1 MIRRFGFF
9 IALSLCTGLLFANKS
24 IDPDSFVTGINRA
37 SLQDSVDYLL
47 RIAAATI
54 ETHPSRAFDNAAVAK
69 QICVQY
75 NWNYR
80 ALRAFK
86 YMGEAK
92 LELEDFYQAEK
103 YLLDAINLL
112 PPNSP
117 NLSGDLYFSL
127 GKANYYL
134 GDYEQASTSYREA
147 LKYFEAEDNVFNVAK
162 VMQNIGLIH
171 HNLNDLS
178 KASYYYQKAL
188 EINTEI
194 KNDTN
199 IAGLY
204 QNLGIIYYK
213 NDEFEKALNY
223 YEKSIHIF
231 SELADTQNIATTF
244 SNIGLIHLQQND
256 FKKAYDSFKES
267 NELFKSVN
275 YKLGTM
281 WTLHNMGT
289 AMLSMNEYDKAREH
303 YDHSLSEARKLNNPE
318 GILSNLSALTEL
330 SEITEDFQN
339 AYYYYM
345 SYKEIQDSIHATE
358 LKAKIA
364 ELETLYNIETQEK
377 RIAESNTEIKK
388 QKAQK
393 TAILVV
399 LGILLIASI
408 IIYIAYHQK
417 KKAQIQIAAHK
428 LDLENTL
435 MEKTQELENQ
445 ISERKVAEE
454 SDKLKSAFLAN
465 MSHELRTPM
474 NAIIAFSNFLRDPDL
489 NTNKREEYLDHIT
502 AAGDSLLRL
511 IDDIID
517 IAKLE
522 SKQLKI
528 SIGPINISRLLKELY
543 KLFLNLKAKHNYR
556 AELKLSIDQK
566 IDYIVNTDV
575 IRIKQIISNLLE
587 NAFKYTPK
595 GVIEFG
601 VIDKETWLEFYV
613 SDTGI
618 GIPIAKQDKI
628 FDRFSQVETELNRKF
643 GGTGLG
649 LAISKNLTE
658 LLGGTLRVE
667 STPGKGSIFFVSI
680 PAPDLRKV
688 EVVPEITRAT
698 NIIDENN
705 YNWESKTILVA
716 EDEELNFKVLDSCLS
731 KTHARILRA
740 SDGAKAVEMCKK
752 EKIDLVLMDIQMPN
766 MDGYEATL
774 AIKKHNKDVPVIAQT
789 SFAMSDEKDMCIHAG
804 CDDYITKPLDLD
816 NLLAKISEYIH

>member
-1 MIRRFGFF
+1 MIRRFGFIF
-9 IALSLCTGLLFANKS
+9 AMSLCTGLLFANKS

-37 SLQDSVDYLL
+37 DLQDSVDYLL
-47 RIAAATI
+47 QIASATI
-54 ETHPSRAFDNAAVAK
+54 ESHPARAFDNAAVAK

-75 NWNYR
+75 KWNYR

-92 LELEDFYQAEK
+92 LELEDYYQAEK
-103 YLLDAINLL
+103 YLLDAIKLL
-112 PPNSP
+112 PPDAP

-147 LKYFEAEDNVFNVAK
+147 LKYFEEVNNIYNIAR

-171 HNLNDLS
+171 HNLGDLS

-188 EINTEI
+188 ELNTEI

-204 QNLGIIYYK
+204 QDLGIIHYK
-213 NDEFEKALNY
+213 DNELQKALYY
-223 YEKSIHIF
+223 YERSIHIYKT
-231 SELADTQNIATTF
+231 LDDTQNIATTY
-244 SNIGLIHLQQND
+244 SNIGLIHLQQAD
-256 FKKAYDSFKES
+256 YEEAFKSFKES
-267 NELFKSVN
+267 NELFTSIN

-289 AMLSMNEYDKAREH
+289 AKLSMKEYEQARKYYDK
-303 YDHSLSEARKLNNPE
+303 SLDEARNLRNPE
-318 GILSNLSALTEL
+318 GILSNLNALTEL
-330 SEITEDFQN
+330 SELIHDFEN
-339 AYYYYM
+339 AYYYYI
-345 SYKEIQDSIHATE
+345 SYKDIQDSIHATE

-377 RIAESNTEIKK
+377 KIAESNIEIKK
-388 QKAQK
+388 QKTQK
-393 TAILVV
+393 TVILIV
-399 LGILLIASI
+399 LGILFITSI
-408 IIYIAYHQK
+408 FIYIAYYQK
-417 KKAQIQIAAHK
+417 KKAQIRITSHK
-428 LDLENTL
+428 LDLENSL
-435 MEKTQELENQ
+435 IEKSQELEAQ
-445 ISERKVAEE
+445 ITERKIAEE

-474 NAIIAFSNFLRDPDL
+474 NAIIAFSNFLRDPEL

-522 SKQLKI
+522 SSQLKI
-528 SIGPINISRLLKELY
+528 SIGPVNISRLLKELY
-543 KLFLNLKAKHNYR
+543 KLFINLKSKHNYR
-556 AELKLSIDQK
+556 AELNLNIDRK
-566 IDYIVNTDV
+566 IDFIVNTDA

-595 GVIEFG
+595 GEIEFG
-601 VIDKETWLEFYV
+601 VIDKENWLEFYV
-613 SDTGI
+613 RDSGI
-618 GIPIAKQDKI
+618 GIPAEKQDQI
-628 FDRFSQVETELNRKF
+628 FDRFSQVETDLNRKF

-649 LAISKNLTE
+649 LAISKNLVE
-658 LLGGTLRVE
+658 LLGGTIRVE
-667 STPGKGSIFFVSI
+667 SSPKEGSIFYVAI
-680 PAPDLRKV
+680 PALDLRKV
-688 EVVPEITRAT
+688 EVVPEITRAA
-698 NIIDENN
+698 NIISENN

-716 EDEELNFKVLDSCLS
+716 EDEELNFKVLDSYLS
-731 KTHARILRA
+731 KTNARILRA
-740 SDGAKAVEMCKK
+740 SDGAKAVEMCMH
-752 EKIDLVLMDIQMPN
+752 EKVDLVLMDIQMPN

-774 AIKKHNKDVPVIAQT
+774 AIKKLNKDVPVIAQT
-789 SFAMSDEKDMCIHAG
+789 SFAMTNEKDMCMHAG
-804 CDDYITKPLDLD
+804 CDDFITKPLDLD
-816 NLLAKISEYIH
+816 SLLAKISQYIQ

>member
-1 MIRRFGFF
+1 MIRRFCF
-9 IALSLCTGLLFANKS
+9 ILAISLCTGLLHANKS

-37 SLQDSVDYLL
+37 DLQDSVDYLL
-47 RIAAATI
+47 QIALATV
-54 ETHPSRAFDNAAVAK
+54 ESHPSRAFDNAAIAK
-69 QICVQY
+69 QISVEY

-92 LELEDFYQAEK
+92 LELEDYYQAEK
-103 YLLDAINLL
+103 YLQDAINLL
-112 PPNSP
+112 PKDAPK
-117 NLSGDLYFSL
+117 LAGDLYFSL

-147 LKYFEAEDNVFNVAK
+147 LKYFEAEGNVFNVAR

-171 HNLNDLS
+171 HNLDDLS
-178 KASYYYQKAL
+178 KATYYYQKAL
-188 EINTEI
+188 ELNTEI

-213 NDEFEKALNY
+213 NNEFEKALDY

-231 SELADTQNIATTF
+231 SKLADTQNIATTF
-244 SNIGLIHLQQND
+244 SNIGLIHLQQAD
-256 FKKAYDSFKES
+256 YDKAFKSFEES
-267 NELFKSVN
+267 NELFTTVG

-289 AMLSMNEYDKAREH
+289 AKLSMKEYETARE
-303 YDHSLSEARKLNNPE
+303 YYNRSLKQARNLRNPE

-330 SEITEDFQN
+330 SELTNDFQN

-345 SYKEIQDSIHATE
+345 SYTDIQDSIHASE

-377 RIAESNTEIKK
+377 KIAESSIEIRK
-388 QKAQK
+388 QKTQK
-393 TAILVV
+393 TAILI
-399 LGILLIASI
+399 ILCILFVASV

-417 KKAQIQIAAHK
+417 KKAQIRIASHK

-435 MEKTQELENQ
+435 IEKSQELENQ
-445 ISERKVAEE
+445 ITERKIAEE

-474 NAIIAFSNFLRDPDL
+474 NAIIAFSNFLRDPEL

-522 SKQLKI
+522 SNQLKI
-528 SIGPINISRLLKELY
+528 SIGPVNITRLLKELY
-543 KLFLNLKAKHNYR
+543 KLFINLKSKHNYR
-556 AELKLSIDQK
+556 AELQLNIDQK
-566 IDYIVNTDV
+566 IDIIVNTDA

-595 GVIEFG
+595 GLIEFG
-601 VIDKETWLEFYV
+601 VTDKEDWLEFYV
-613 SDTGI
+613 RDTGI
-618 GIPIAKQDKI
+618 GMEPEQIQHV
-628 FDRFSQVETELNRKF
+628 FDEFYKVDESRHDLSSN
-643 GGTGLG
+643 GLG
-649 LAISKNLTE
+649 LSISKYIIE
-658 LLGGTLRVE
+658 RMGGTIGIE
-667 STPGKGSIFFVSI
+667 SPGKNLGTTVY
-680 PAPDLRKV
+680 LRF
-688 EVVPEITRAT
+688 PLNAIT
-698 NIIDENN
+698 
-705 YNWESKTILVA
+705 
-716 EDEELNFKVLDSCLS
+716 
-731 KTHARILRA
+731 
-740 SDGAKAVEMCKK
+740 
-752 EKIDLVLMDIQMPN
+752 
-766 MDGYEATL
+766 
-774 AIKKHNKDVPVIAQT
+774 
-789 SFAMSDEKDMCIHAG
+789 
-804 CDDYITKPLDLD
+804 
-816 NLLAKISEYIH
+816 